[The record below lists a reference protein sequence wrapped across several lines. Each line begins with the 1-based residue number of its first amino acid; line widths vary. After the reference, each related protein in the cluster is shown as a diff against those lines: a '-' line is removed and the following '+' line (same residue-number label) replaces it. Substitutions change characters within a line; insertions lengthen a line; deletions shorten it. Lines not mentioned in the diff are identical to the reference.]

1 MINLLPPELKENYS
15 YARKNVGLRR
25 WIVTFAMR
33 SRGRVALKGAARNSK
48 SGDAG
53 EARTLTVEG
62 SRLRR
67 VGWADERE
75 VKRKTPSRR
84 STKTLLDRASS
95 RLCLVL
101 IGGQLPID

>member
-1 MINLLPPELKENYS
+1 LE
-15 YARKNVGLRR
+15 GD
-25 WIVTFAMR
+25 
-33 SRGRVALKGAARNSK
+33 ARNSK
-48 SGDAG
+48 SGGAG
-53 EARTLTVEG
+53 GARKLTAEE

-75 VKRKTPSRR
+75 VRRKTPSRR

-101 IGGQLPID
+101 IGGQLPIA

>member
-1 MINLLPPELKENYS
+1 MGCVSSSLTDPWKPPT
-15 YARKNVGLRR
+15 ACT

-33 SRGRVALKGAARNSK
+33 SRGRVALEGDARNSK
-48 SGDAG
+48 SEDAG
-53 EARTLTVEG
+53 GARTLTVEG

-75 VKRKTPSRR
+75 VKRKAPSRR
-84 STKTLLDRASS
+84 STKMLLDRASS

-101 IGGQLPID
+101 IGGQLPIAL

>member
-1 MINLLPPELKENYS
+1 MGCVSSSTTGPLNPPTPCT
-15 YARKNVGLRR
+15 

-33 SRGRVALKGAARNSK
+33 SRGRVALEGDARNSK

-53 EARTLTVEG
+53 EARTLTVEE

-75 VKRKTPSRR
+75 VKRKTPRRR

-95 RLCLVL
+95 RLCLGL

>member
-1 MINLLPPELKENYS
+1 MFAIPS
-15 YARKNVGLRR
+15 RARLAMVGY
-25 WIVTFAMR
+25 
-33 SRGRVALKGAARNSK
+33 ARNSK
-48 SGDAG
+48 SEDAG
-53 EARTLTVEG
+53 GARTLTVEE

-67 VGWADERE
+67 VGRADERE

-101 IGGQLPID
+101 IGGQLPIA